1 MDIKELDTVVL
12 ECDLAE
18 SGLAHGDIGAVVQI
32 YSRDAVEVE
41 FVTASG
47 LTHALV
53 MLKSTQ
59 IRALGPTDMPAVRQ
73 VSVA

>member
-1 MDIKELDTVVL
+1 MDIKDLDTVVL
-12 ECDLAE
+12 ECDIAE
-18 SGLAHGDIGAVVQI
+18 SGLAKGDIGAVVQL

-47 LTHALV
+47 RTQALV
-53 MLKSTQ
+53 TLKPTQ
-59 IRALGPTDMPAVRQ
+59 IRALGPRDMPAVRQ